1 MNCYSAIT
9 GMPPVRIFGSS
20 FSILNQP
27 LARSHAIENMNCFVT
42 FKQFCRL
49 KQLRLT
55 FSSVSNSKKLVPKM
69 TRQSCLSSCK
79 FPLVLVNLFVSEL
92 FLGRQCPT
100 YQQVRSCKVVA
111 KCLTADISGRDLSD
125 LRQCFASWDIFF
137 FFFFHFSFESQKRI
151 E

>member
-9 GMPPVRIFGSS
+9 GMFPVIFNSEPTSRSVTCHRKHELLRHLETILSFKTASINIFIRIK
-20 FSILNQP
+20 L
-27 LARSHAIENMNCFVT
+27 E
-42 FKQFCRL
+42 
-49 KQLRLT
+49 
-55 FSSVSNSKKLVPKM
+55 KLVPKM
-69 TRQSCLSSCK
+69 TRQSCLSSCN
-79 FPLVLVNLFVSEL
+79 FPLVLVNLFVGEL

-111 KCLTADISGRDLSD
+111 KCLTADISGRDLSE
-125 LRQCFASWDIFF
+125 LRQCFTSCDIFF

>member
-1 MNCYSAIT
+1 MNCYRGIT
-9 GMPPVRIFGSS
+9 GMSPVRIFGSS

-27 LARSHAIENMNCFVT
+27 LARSQAIENMNCFVT
-42 FKQFCRL
+42 LKQFCPL

-55 FSSVSNSKKLVPKM
+55 FSSLLEKLVPKM
-69 TRQSCLSSCK
+69 TRQSCLSSCN
-79 FPLVLVNLFVSEL
+79 FPLVLVNLFVGEL

-125 LRQCFASWDIFF
+125 LRQCFASCDIFF
-137 FFFFHFSFESQKRI
+137 FFFFHFSLESQKRI